1 MVEQSSRFLIQKMI
15 SNIDFSRDLTIVQYG
30 SGKAV
35 FVKQILRKMSPNSKL
50 YVFEIDEK
58 YNKYAEK
65 IHDSRLVYI
74 NDSAEKIHD
83 SRLVYI
89 NDSAAKIFDYVTEKE
104 VDAVV
109 STLPFASLPN
119 SLLELIITNSR
130 VILKENGIFLQYQ
143 YFLTNKNAIEK
154 IFGEK
159 IKLSFEPI
167 NFPLAFIYK
176 IQK

>member
-58 YNKYAEK
+58 YNKYTEK

-74 NDSAEKIHD
+74 NDSAEKI
-83 SRLVYI
+83 
-89 NDSAAKIFDYVTEKE
+89 FDYVMEKE

-109 STLPFASLPN
+109 STLPFASLPK
-119 SLLELIITNSR
+119 SLLEPIITNSR
-130 VILKENGIFLQYQ
+130 AILKENGIFLQYQ

-167 NFPLAFIYK
+167 NFLLAFIYK

>member
-1 MVEQSSRFLIQKMI
+1 MLSEIFKNFKTKGMIGQSSRFLIQKMI

-58 YNKYAEK
+58 CNKYTEK

-74 NDSAEKIHD
+74 NDSAEKI
-83 SRLVYI
+83 
-89 NDSAAKIFDYVTEKE
+89 FDYVMEKE

-109 STLPFASLPN
+109 STLFRSRAFPRAYLSR
-119 SLLELIITNSR
+119 LLRIHAR
-130 VILKENGIFLQYQ
+130 F
-143 YFLTNKNAIEK
+143 
-154 IFGEK
+154 
-159 IKLSFEPI
+159 
-167 NFPLAFIYK
+167 
-176 IQK
+176 

>member
-1 MVEQSSRFLIQKMI
+1 MLSKIFKNFKTKGMVGQSSRFLIQKMI

-35 FVKQILRKMSPNSKL
+35 FVKHILQKMSPNSKL

-58 YNKYAEK
+58 CNKYTEK

-74 NDSAEKIHD
+74 NDSAEKI
-83 SRLVYI
+83 
-89 NDSAAKIFDYVTEKE
+89 FDYVMEKE

-109 STLPFASLPN
+109 STLPFASLPK
-119 SLLELIITNSR
+119 SLLEPIITNSR
-130 VILKENGIFLQYQ
+130 AILKENGIFLQYQ

-167 NFPLAFIYK
+167 NFPPAFIYK
-176 IQK
+176 LQK